1 MSFIDLA
8 KKRYSCRNY
17 LPQEVEEEKLKQ
29 VLEAGRIAPSAANR
43 QPWIFIVIRNP
54 EIRKMLHDTY
64 KRDWFTNAPVIIV
77 ACGNKSQSW
86 VRSSDSKNH
95 CDVDISIAVDHMTLA
110 ATDLGLASCW
120 ICAFDPIMCHELLEL
135 PEHVEPIV
143 LLPLGYPGIIADSDR
158 HTKQRKAFEDVVFWE
173 RYP

>member
-1 MSFIDLA
+1 MSFLELA
-8 KKRYSCRNY
+8 KKRYSCRDY
-17 LPQEVEEEKLKQ
+17 LNKEVEVDKLKS

-77 ACGNKSQSW
+77 ACGNHEQSW
-86 VRSSDSKNH
+86 VRTSDSKDH
-95 CDVDISIAVDHMTLA
+95 CDVDISIALDHMTLA
-110 ATDLGLASCW
+110 ATEVGLASCW
-120 ICAFDPIMCHELLEL
+120 ICAFDAKMCHELLEL
-135 PEHVEPIV
+135 PAHIEPIA
-143 LLPLGYPGIIADSDR
+143 LLPMGYPVDEADTER
-158 HTKQRKAFEDVVFWE
+158 HIRQRKAFEDVVFWE